1 MRQSHIFLFIFLS
14 GMCGHMFA
22 SGQGVPG
29 ANVSG
34 HGVVLNL
41 ASGQGVP
48 GANVSGDLASGHVV
62 SGRVVDAGSNEPLA
76 FVHLLINDTRM
87 GGLTDIDGFFHLT
100 HHEPIRMLQ
109 LSYVGFETKQYF
121 PDPEKGHH
129 VIALRRKPVELR
141 EVTVLPEENPAHRII
156 ELAIQNR
163 DLHHPERMGSF
174 SYHSYN
180 KFIFTGEVDPP
191 SDSPDLIGTVTV
203 ANRLSQYLE
212 QRHFFLMETVT
223 ERKFRYPDRSN
234 ETVIASRILGMQH
247 PLFAIFMSQMQSF
260 SFYDDYIE
268 IFGDRY
274 LSPLMPGSTRRYFFL
289 LEDTTYTATDT
300 VFVIS
305 YRPSRGRNF
314 EGLKGILYIHSDQWA
329 LQSVI
334 AEPASAGGDSR
345 IRIQQNYERFEGR
358 WFPVQLNTD
367 FELVNISDLRG
378 LKILGTGRSYLQDI
392 HIKPPL
398 ARRDFS
404 SFHVEFSPETIVEDD
419 AFWDDYRRDSLSVR
433 ELNTYHYLD
442 SVGRELDLDKRIE
455 RIETLFG
462 GYWRRGFL
470 DVDLGS
476 LLRYNRHEGFRLG
489 VGFQTNQSFSRRFR
503 VRAMTGYGFGD
514 NTWKY
519 GAGASVLLDRL
530 SDLRL
535 GYDYQNDVIER
546 GGSGF
551 ISSPNL
557 LSAVNIRNFFLET
570 MDMGEMHTL
579 WLQSRIFRNYL
590 TLKLFASLE
599 EVSYPDDYRYGSDPG
614 LPEGAP
620 GQEWPGGQA
629 RFFELGA
636 WFRFAYGERFILTP
650 RQIMP
655 LQGNFPVLHLNIAR
669 GMDAIMDGEYG
680 YWRLE
685 MKVNRQFEIP
695 MLGRQHWTI
704 RAGYFSGEAPWN
716 KRFTA
721 PGVYRRF
728 SVSTPGTFST
738 MRVDEFVSDRYV
750 ALFWHHHF
758 ENLLYRGRSFNPQL
772 VLLTNIGFGHMH
784 DRERHLNTTFNTME
798 RGFFE
803 SGIAILNL
811 IGSDF
816 TSLGLEFSVRYG
828 PYAYPCFKDNF
839 SLLLGY
845 SVMF

>member
-1 MRQSHIFLFIFLS
+1 
-14 GMCGHMFA
+14 
-22 SGQGVPG
+22 
-29 ANVSG
+29 
-34 HGVVLNL
+34 
-41 ASGQGVP
+41 
-48 GANVSGDLASGHVV
+48 
-62 SGRVVDAGSNEPLA
+62 
-76 FVHLLINDTRM
+76 
-87 GGLTDIDGFFHLT
+87 
-100 HHEPIRMLQ
+100 
-109 LSYVGFETKQYF
+109 
-121 PDPEKGHH
+121 
-129 VIALRRKPVELR
+129 
-141 EVTVLPEENPAHRII
+141 
-156 ELAIQNR
+156 
-163 DLHHPERMGSF
+163 
-174 SYHSYN
+174 
-180 KFIFTGEVDPP
+180 
-191 SDSPDLIGTVTV
+191 
-203 ANRLSQYLE
+203 
-212 QRHFFLMETVT
+212 
-223 ERKFRYPDRSN
+223 
-234 ETVIASRILGMQH
+234 
-247 PLFAIFMSQMQSF
+247 
-260 SFYDDYIE
+260 
-268 IFGDRY
+268 
-274 LSPLMPGSTRRYFFL
+274 LMPGSTRRYFFL

-470 DVDLGS
+470 DVDRGS
-476 LLRYNRHEGFRLG
+476 LLRYNQHEGFRPGLA
-489 VGFQTNQSFSRRFR
+489 FQTNQAFSRHLRIM
-503 VRAMTGYGFGD
+503 AMTAYGFGD

-535 GYDYQNDVIER
+535 GYDYQYDVMER
-546 GGSGF
+546 GGSDF
-551 ISSPNL
+551 ISTPNL
-557 LSAVNIRNFFLET
+557 LSTANSRNFFLET
-570 MDMGEMHTL
+570 MDVCKTHTV
-579 WLQSRIFRNYL
+579 WLQSRTFRNYL
-590 TLKLFASLE
+590 TLKLFASVE
-599 EVSYPDDYRYGSDPG
+599 DVTYTDDYRYSSDPG
-614 LPEGAP
+614 LITSPSDEDL
-620 GQEWPGGQA
+620 PGGQA

-636 WFRFAYGERFILTP
+636 RLRFAYGERFILTP
-650 RQIMP
+650 RQIIP
-655 LQGNFPVLHLNIAR
+655 LEGNYPVLHLNIAR
-669 GMDAIMDGEYG
+669 GTDAIMDGEYA
-680 YWRLE
+680 YWRFE
-685 MKVNRQFEIP
+685 MKLNRRFDIP
-695 MLGRQHWTI
+695 MLGRQQWTL
-704 RAGYFSGEAPWN
+704 RAGYFAGDAPWN

-728 SVSTPGTFST
+728 SVSTPGAFST

-758 ENLLYRGRSFNPQL
+758 ENLLYRGRSFNPKV
-772 VLLTNIGFGHMH
+772 VLLTNIGFGDMH
-784 DRERHLNTTFNTME
+784 ERENHLNTTFDTME

-803 SGIAILNL
+803 SGIAILDL
-811 IGSDF
+811 IGSGF
-816 TSLGLEFSVRYG
+816 ISLGLEFSVRYG
-828 PYAYPCFKDNF
+828 PYAYPRFKDNF

-845 SVMF
+845 SMMF